1 MLYSTRL
8 DKSYTYNHYLFCTVK
23 WSRYSF
29 KCFISNHLFSIPL
42 QKQVSSTMIVFH
54 LLWYLLFHWLI
65 ILTVLY
71 VDSYTSLPLQ
81 ECRLGIHLKHC
92 GGLFLCIII
101 FMKAIYQYMYFI
113 TIILRNCNWKE
124 ILLFWICFIDDNQ
137 KNQKKVLTT

>member
-8 DKSYTYNHYLFCTVK
+8 DKSYTFNHYLFCTVK

-29 KCFISNHLFSIPL
+29 KFFISNHLFSIPL
-42 QKQVSSTMIVFH
+42 QKQVSSTMFFH

-101 FMKAIYQYMYFI
+101 FMKAIYQYMYLYWGTVIEKKYCCFEFVLLM
-113 TIILRNCNWKE
+113 IIKRIRRK
-124 ILLFWICFIDDNQ
+124 F
-137 KNQKKVLTT
+137 